1 MLSGAIN
8 FPKYDSLLQ
17 VRAQKNNRPLWI
29 KSLSIYMINLVEYIG
44 EKKTSRETCI
54 FRRKK
59 YIKKQWFWIT
69 AYEYSFLLCAPV
81 LGVIKRKLL
90 FSHGMTR

>member
-1 MLSGAIN
+1 MLSSAIN

-44 EKKTSRETCI
+44 EKENFARNVHFPSKEI
-54 FRRKK
+54 
-59 YIKKQWFWIT
+59 Y
-69 AYEYSFLLCAPV
+69 
-81 LGVIKRKLL
+81 
-90 FSHGMTR
+90 